1 MNEPS
6 APTTKATV
14 THRQAKPVAG
24 ADSARDRLLESAT
37 QEFAEKGFAGAR
49 VNDIAAAASIN
60 KQLVYHYFGS
70 KDNLYSAVLER
81 ALRNSRASDG
91 ELALSLDDPV
101 DALRQFIDH
110 ITHTSTAGFRLQ
122 RLLMDANWHEGRH
135 LDGIEDMSED
145 LSQRY
150 RLLERILVAG
160 VKLGAFRSGIDA
172 RDLYISILGVIS
184 VRVTN
189 AYTLSRTLRADLLS
203 AEGRAKSRLHA
214 IDMVVHAV
222 LRKGDASDLDDGTP
236 GTVLET
242 PV

>member
-81 ALRNSRASDG
+81 ALRNSS
-91 ELALSLDDPV
+91 
-101 DALRQFIDH
+101 
-110 ITHTSTAGFRLQ
+110 STLG
-122 RLLMDANWHEGRH
+122 
-135 LDGIEDMSED
+135 
-145 LSQRY
+145 
-150 RLLERILVAG
+150 LV
-160 VKLGAFRSGIDA
+160 
-172 RDLYISILGVIS
+172 
-184 VRVTN
+184 
-189 AYTLSRTLRADLLS
+189 
-203 AEGRAKSRLHA
+203 
-214 IDMVVHAV
+214 
-222 LRKGDASDLDDGTP
+222 
-236 GTVLET
+236 
-242 PV
+242 